1 MMTMERLAE
10 IESKDMKG
18 KGISLQ
24 HNTTLK
30 WKCNKGKQIQLGLL
44 GEGGDIKGREWDLF
58 LPTFVSTWSSDNS
71 YIDTSYHNCTSGVIS
86 I

>member
-1 MMTMERLAE
+1 MTMERLAE

-30 WKCNKGKQIQLGLL
+30 WQCNKGKQIQLGLL
-44 GEGGDIKGREWDLF
+44 GEGGDIKGR
-58 LPTFVSTWSSDNS
+58 
-71 YIDTSYHNCTSGVIS
+71 SGTYPCPPLYLHGVVI
-86 I
+86 IATLIHRTIIVPRA